1 MAYQGTPPG
10 GTPPYQGGPPPY
22 QGGPGGPPYQGGP
35 QYGGIPASQYSDWIH
50 RVGAYLVDILPIAV
64 LGFIVGLMN
73 STPLLFIFYL
83 VALGYSIYNRW
94 VLGGQGQSIG
104 KRVVGLRLVSEDTG
118 QPIGTLN
125 AFLRDICHFID
136 GIICYVGY
144 LFPLWDAKRQ
154 TLADKIMK
162 TVVIPA

>member
-1 MAYQGTPPG
+1 MAYQ

-22 QGGPGGPPYQGGP
+22 QGPQGP
-35 QYGGIPASQYSDWIH
+35 QYSGVPASQYSDWIH
-50 RVGAYLVDILPIAV
+50 RVGAYLIEFIPVFVIYFIVALLGSRALDFVVWLAV
-64 LGFIVGLMN
+64 LGYMIW
-73 STPLLFIFYL
+73 
-83 VALGYSIYNRW
+83 NRW
-94 VLGGQGQSIG
+94 ILGGQGQSIG
-104 KRVVGLRLVSEDTG
+104 KKVLGMRLISEETG

-125 AFLRDICHFID
+125 AFLRDICHFVD

-162 TVVIPA
+162 TVVVPA